1 MGLAAL
7 VLVAGAPASAAG
19 SGPTTTDPAERKSEV
34 DQERNRLAEDYD
46 ETLSEEAHLVAAYE
60 QSRAN
65 ATELGRQLAVLDDYV
80 TAVQRDLDKAT
91 TSAETAASRR
101 DALREDLRGATE
113 ELSRRRANLRA
124 TAVSGYVWFGERG
137 TVHSAYGQAMVADEI
152 LVSSFYAGYLD
163 DVQDERVDAVERQES
178 RVETLTD
185 DATEASDKAEA
196 ARAKVA
202 QTARRPAEGP

>member
-1 MGLAAL
+1 M
-7 VLVAGAPASAAG
+7 
-19 SGPTTTDPAERKSEV
+19 
-34 DQERNRLAEDYD
+34 
-46 ETLSEEAHLVAAYE
+46 
-60 QSRAN
+60 
-65 ATELGRQLAVLDDYV
+65 LDDYV

-113 ELSRRRANLRA
+113 ELSRRRADLRA

-178 RVETLTD
+178 RVGHPD
-185 DATEASDKAEA
+185 GRCDGG
-196 ARAKVA
+196 
-202 QTARRPAEGP
+202 Q